1 MKNWVVAAVAVA
13 MGVAVSAALLV
24 LTNPSR
30 SEEDAFALA
39 RSVAAG
45 DVIAADALRLEPVTA
60 GPSTTSLFTR
70 ADAAHLDGAR
80 AAHDLLA
87 GQLLQRSDVADS
99 QTLLDTRLVFVPVK
113 DAPPA
118 VAGQRVDLLIIG
130 GSADSPS
137 VVPFA
142 LGVEVRAVVTGG
154 LVVAVPSRQATAF
167 VYAGEV
173 MRLVAVIADAGAPTG
188 SEEPISAPDQALAA
202 VANP

>member
-1 MKNWVVAAVAVA
+1 MKNWIVAVVAVA

-24 LTNPSR
+24 FTNPSR
-30 SEEDAFALA
+30 TEEDAFSLA

-45 DVIAADALRLEPVTA
+45 DVIPADALRLEPVMA
-60 GPSTTSLFTR
+60 GGSTTSLFTR
-70 ADAAHLDGAR
+70 ADASQLEGAR

-99 QTLLDTRLVFVPVK
+99 QALLDTRLVFVPVK

-118 VAGQRVDLLIIG
+118 LAGQTVDLFILG
-130 GSADSPS
+130 GTGDNPS
-137 VVPFA
+137 VIPFA

-154 LVVAVPSRQATAF
+154 LVVVVPSKEATAF

-173 MRLVAVIADAGAPTG
+173 MRLVAVVGEAGAPAG
-188 SEEPISAPDQALAA
+188 SEPPISAPDQALAA
-202 VANP
+202 VAHT